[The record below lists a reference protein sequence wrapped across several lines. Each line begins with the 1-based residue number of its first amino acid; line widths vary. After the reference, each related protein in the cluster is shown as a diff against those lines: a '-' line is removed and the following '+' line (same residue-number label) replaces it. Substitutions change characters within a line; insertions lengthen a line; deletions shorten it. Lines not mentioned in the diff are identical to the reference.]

1 VSLFF
6 PYQIFTLEDFRP
18 TTRAID
24 KAETKP
30 RKQSFNE
37 KQLRTMKLS
46 FALVLLVNAAPV
58 LAAKDFRIIK
68 EMFGASD
75 EEKVVA
81 NSIVQGVRGA
91 LGLKAG
97 VNTDNYDEVFVEAG
111 ITAYIPGIHASKL
124 SGEEKAFMEDALM
137 VSYNK
142 VHKGTDYYS
151 FSNRM
156 VASDSHAAPT
166 TATTTADL
174 AADNLGRYSNWGSS
188 RSTYYGGYGCRF
200 CPNDFDILGAHEGL
214 GLAKDT
220 LLNSWE
226 DTWCNMLKTSRYDI
240 FRAQNVGRCV
250 IVTDYGM

>member
-1 VSLFF
+1 MKISIALLTC
-6 PYQIFTLEDFRP
+6 FTMAP
-18 TTRAID
+18 TTASAAKDVQAIQEYFD
-24 KAETKP
+24 QQAQTYGT
-30 RKQSFNE
+30 
-37 KQLRTMKLS
+37 KQLR
-46 FALVLLVNAAPV
+46 
-58 LAAKDFRIIK
+58 
-68 EMFGASD
+68 GASTIS
-75 EEKVVA
+75 VN
-81 NSIVQGVRGA
+81 NS
-91 LGLKAG
+91 
-97 VNTDNYDEVFVEAG
+97 TDNYDEVFVEAG

-142 VHKGTDYYS
+142 VHKGTDYYA

-166 TATTTADL
+166 TTTTHL
-174 AADNLGRYSNWGSS
+174 ATDNLGRYSNWGSS

-200 CPNDFDILGAHEGL
+200 CPRDFDILGAHQGL
-214 GLAKDT
+214 GLAKDV

-240 FRAQNVGRCV
+240 FRGQNVGRCV